1 MRTSSAAFVRGVLLG
16 AMALAGSA
24 PNAGAVSRHVKD
36 ACREDYFNYCNK
48 YDVGSSALRQCMR
61 KNQRRLSP
69 TCVNA
74 LVSSGEASPAEVA
87 RARARAQTRRAYNR

>member
-1 MRTSSAAFVRGVLLG
+1 MRMSSTALLRGVLLG
-16 AMALAGSA
+16 AMSLAVFA
-24 PNAGAVSRHVKD
+24 PNAGAVSKHVKD

-61 KNQRRLSP
+61 KNQRRLSA

-74 LVSSGEASPAEVA
+74 LVSSGDASRAEVA
-87 RARARAQTRRAYNR
+87 RARARAQTRRVHNR